1 MSECQTDSH
10 QIKTWRRDW
19 CLHREDGPAVVYPN
33 GDLYW
38 YQFGQPHRTDGP
50 AIEYPAGDVYWFLN
64 GVKYNFTDWLEKN
77 TYISDEEKVMM
88 TLIYA

>member
-1 MSECQTDSH
+1 MSECQTDSN
-10 QIKTWRRDW
+10 QVKVWRSDG

-38 YQFGQPHRTDGP
+38 YQFGERHRTDGP

-64 GVKYNFTDWLEKN
+64 GVKYNFADWLEKN
-77 TYISDEEKVMM
+77 TYISDQEKVMM
-88 TLIYA
+88 TLIYG